1 MLEQKLYALTRSAQT
16 RHRKNQ
22 KHLPET
28 ETLNVRHTTI
38 EPYPIRSQV
47 GRPFQS
53 QHGAFGLSLPCVKLW
68 TWDSRFWLSCLGF
81 CLSCDRVLGLLWI
94 LLAAVYEVACLVTI
108 KPFQT
113 FVNPLPWW
121 PEKPKLRSD
130 LPLVSREWRNGS
142 NSSYSCTPFL
152 HSLLTK
158 RKPKAPKTRQ
168 SLSSKPG

>member
-1 MLEQKLYALTRSAQT
+1 MIIIIIITTVANYCDDYYYQYYDYFTVHRKRGHLLEQKLYALTRSAQT

-47 GRPFQS
+47 RRPFQS

-94 LLAAVYEVACLVTI
+94 LLAQFM
-108 KPFQT
+108 K
-113 FVNPLPWW
+113 
-121 PEKPKLRSD
+121 
-130 LPLVSREWRNGS
+130 
-142 NSSYSCTPFL
+142 
-152 HSLLTK
+152 
-158 RKPKAPKTRQ
+158 
-168 SLSSKPG
+168 